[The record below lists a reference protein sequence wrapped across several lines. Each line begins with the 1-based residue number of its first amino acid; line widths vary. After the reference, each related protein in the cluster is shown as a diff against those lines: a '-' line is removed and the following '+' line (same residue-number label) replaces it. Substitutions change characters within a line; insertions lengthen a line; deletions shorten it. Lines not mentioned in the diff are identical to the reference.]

1 MIGLK
6 RKLYLA
12 AACFAVAS
20 VAVSSSFGS
29 SSLATEYVFLV
40 TADGLRPQELFR
52 GMDPLMAEEAN
63 LSKSGIESLQMLRD
77 RYWASGPDERRKK
90 LMPFFWGEL
99 APGGVVLGNRS
110 RGSRVHIRNPH
121 RISYPG
127 YAEILN
133 GQPLE
138 TIDSN
143 SSVFSPRETLPEF
156 LRRRFSLP
164 PAGAAVFASWSVF
177 NWITMQTDGSIYC
190 SAGYEEVAP
199 ELLSPGMEVFNRLQ
213 FSSPTPWDTVRHD
226 SMTLGLA
233 LEFIE
238 THQPKFFFL
247 SLGEMDDWA
256 HEPRYDRYLETI
268 RLFDDALRELWAL
281 LQSMETYR
289 GKSTVIVTTDHG
301 RGKSLVDWPSHGGN
315 VPGSDETWL
324 AVFGPDTP
332 ARGEIA
338 NAPDYSQS
346 HIASTILAFYGLD
359 YRDFNPKAAP
369 PIAEALKNAGSEP
382 R

>member
-12 AACFAVAS
+12 AACLAVVS
-20 VAVSSSFGS
+20 VAASSSFGS

-63 LSKSGIESLQMLRD
+63 LSKSGIESLQTLRD
-77 RYWASGPDERRKK
+77 GYWASGPDERRKK

-99 APGGVVLGNRS
+99 APGGMVLGNRN
-110 RGSRVHIRNPH
+110 RGSRVQIRNPH

-138 TIDSN
+138 AIDSN
-143 SSVFSPRETLPEF
+143 SSVFSPRQTLPEF
-156 LRRRFSLP
+156 LRGQFSLP
-164 PAGAAVFASWSVF
+164 PAKVAVFASWSVF
-177 NWITMQTDGSIYC
+177 NWITMQADGSIYC
-190 SAGYEEVAP
+190 NAGYEEVAP
-199 ELLSPGMEVFNRLQ
+199 QLLSPVMEVFNRLQ

-238 THQPKFFFL
+238 THRPKFFYL

-256 HEPRYDRYLETI
+256 HERRYDRYLETI
-268 RLFDDALRELWAL
+268 HLFDDALGELWTL

-289 GKSTVIVTTDHG
+289 GKSTVIITTDHG
-301 RGKSLVDWPSHGGN
+301 RGKSLDDWPSHGGN
-315 VPGSDETWL
+315 VPGSDETWI
-324 AVFGPDTP
+324 AVLGPDTP
-332 ARGEIA
+332 AHGEIA
-338 NAPDYSQS
+338 DAPDYSQS

-359 YRDFNPKAAP
+359 YRDFNSQASP
-369 PIAEALKNAGSEP
+369 PIAEALENIGSEP
-382 R
+382 